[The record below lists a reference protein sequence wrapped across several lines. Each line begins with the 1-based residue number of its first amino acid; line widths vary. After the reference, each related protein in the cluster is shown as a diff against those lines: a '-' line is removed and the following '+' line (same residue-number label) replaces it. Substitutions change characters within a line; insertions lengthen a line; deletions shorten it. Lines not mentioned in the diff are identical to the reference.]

1 MRLLFFA
8 LVLSALG
15 AGSFWALT
23 QGPLAP
29 VLGAAAASDSTR
41 SVLAVPPPPG
51 SVPLAEPSAADPSQ
65 SAVQEQVTYQTY
77 AVTGQSAEAIL
88 RSLVQNGPREGEDI
102 FFGLTQTDLDVRYEP
117 RAISGGC
124 IIEDTRVSLD
134 VVVTLPEWMPVADVD
149 PALQAG
155 WGRFRRALAAHEH
168 QHRVIAVGWAETA
181 YKAVAGLYRSSCDAA
196 VSEARARLERL
207 GVEVNAAHRQ
217 FDDETEHGKTTGAY
231 WPQ

>member
-29 VLGAAAASDSTR
+29 VLGAAASDSTR

-77 AVTGQSAEAIL
+77 AVTGQSAEA
-88 RSLVQNGPREGEDI
+88 GEIAPDCRC
-102 FFGLTQTDLDVRYEP
+102 Q
-117 RAISGGC
+117 A
-124 IIEDTRVSLD
+124 
-134 VVVTLPEWMPVADVD
+134 AA
-149 PALQAG
+149 AL
-155 WGRFRRALAAHEH
+155 
-168 QHRVIAVGWAETA
+168 
-181 YKAVAGLYRSSCDAA
+181 
-196 VSEARARLERL
+196 
-207 GVEVNAAHRQ
+207 
-217 FDDETEHGKTTGAY
+217 
-231 WPQ
+231 